1 MPLSITFGVVI
12 TTKTI
17 GKLRLFLSVTMLVIM
32 TASTPARAADWLQ
45 YIASYGDLIQA
56 FGANPAAGEQHY
68 LAYGRAEGRQ
78 LDIFDENQYLANYPD
93 LQAAFG
99 TDGEAATIHFIN
111 YGYNEGRTALPPSRN
126 VLLIIA
132 DDMGVDVSGFYP
144 ASAGRL
150 ATNPPPPPTPTL
162 QAPASQGVVF
172 SAAWA
177 YMECSPTRATIFTGR
192 YGFRTGVGQ
201 WINARRPALS
211 EHEFELPEAI
221 TTASPQHWDMTY
233 VGKWHLSHISEGL
246 RAPNR
251 HGWPYYIGPVDGGAL
266 VDYFDYEKNIDGVQ
280 SISHVYAATDQVNDA
295 MNAIRLAKSVQHP
308 FFVTLAFNAPHQ
320 PYHLPPVTLHDYDFL
335 PPYAQGRAPRPYYEA
350 MIQAMDTEIG
360 RLLQEVDLN
369 TTTVIFIGDN
379 GTPGA
384 VLASP
389 YRGGKSTINETGIRV
404 PLLIAGA
411 GIANPGRVVDG
422 LASSVDL
429 YPTVLALLGI
439 DMTAVLPP
447 GKQIDGVSLMPY
459 LGAAPP
465 ASVHEFV
472 YSEKFVQEYS
482 KDFQRAIRNLTFK
495 LVVYPGDRKQFFN
508 LIADPL
514 ERTDLLSRNLSPVE
528 SANLTRL
535 SQQLDTLIAGR

>member
-1 MPLSITFGVVI
+1 M
-12 TTKTI
+12 TKDMI
-17 GKLRLFLSVTMLVIM
+17 GKLRLFLSAGILVIL
-32 TASTPARAADWLQ
+32 SGLNPAHATDWLQ
-45 YIASYGDLIQA
+45 YIASYGDLIRA
-56 FGANPAAGEQHY
+56 FGANSTAGEQHY
-68 LAYGRAEGRQ
+68 LMYGRAEGRQ
-78 LDIFDENQYLANYPD
+78 LDSFDENQYLANYPD

-99 TDGEAATIHFIN
+99 NDGEAATIHFIS
-111 YGYNEGRTALPPSRN
+111 YGYAEGRTAAPLNRN

-162 QAPASQGVVF
+162 QALANRGVIF

-192 YGFRTGVGQ
+192 YGFRTGIGQ
-201 WINARRPALS
+201 WINASRPSLS
-211 EHEFELPEAI
+211 ESEFELPEAI
-221 TTASPQHWDMTY
+221 TAASPQHWDITY
-233 VGKWHLSHISEGL
+233 VGKWHLSHLSEGL

-251 HGWPYYIGPVDGGAL
+251 HGWPHYIGPVEGGAL
-266 VDYFDYEKNIDGVQ
+266 GNYFNYAKNIDGVKHA
-280 SISHVYAATDQVNDA
+280 SHVYATTDQVNDA
-295 MNAIRLAKSVQHP
+295 LGAIRMARSAQHP
-308 FFVTLAFNAPHQ
+308 FFVTLAFNTPHQ
-320 PYHLPPVTLHDYDFL
+320 PYHLPPPTLHDYDFL
-335 PPYAQGRAPRPYYEA
+335 PPYAKGRAPRPYYEA

-360 RLLQEVDLN
+360 RLLNEVDLN

-379 GTPGA
+379 GTPAA

-389 YRGGKSTINETGIRV
+389 YRGGKSSIHETGIRV

-411 GIANPGRVVDG
+411 GVANPGRVVNG

-439 DMTAVLPP
+439 NSTSVLPP
-447 GKQIDGVSLMPY
+447 GIQIDGVSLMPY
-459 LGAAPP
+459 LGAGPP

-472 YSEKFVQEYS
+472 YSEKFEQGFTEH
-482 KDFQRAIRNLTFK
+482 FQRAIRNLTFK
-495 LVVYPGDRKQFFN
+495 LVVYAGGRKRFFN

-514 ERTDLLSRNLSPVE
+514 EQMDLMTRHLSPVE
-528 SANLTRL
+528 SASLAQL
-535 SQQLDTLIAGR
+535 SQQLNTLIASR